1 MCQKSFEIN
10 EINEKSY
17 NFIVSNLI
25 LSQTGKFTYNDI
37 IKKLKDMFN
46 EITFKIEY
54 VVENCLIRL
63 REDGFLNVLGSNYS
77 VVEVNI

>member
-37 IKKLKDMFN
+37 IKKLKDMFD

-63 REDGFLNVLGSNYS
+63 REDGFLNVLGSNYL